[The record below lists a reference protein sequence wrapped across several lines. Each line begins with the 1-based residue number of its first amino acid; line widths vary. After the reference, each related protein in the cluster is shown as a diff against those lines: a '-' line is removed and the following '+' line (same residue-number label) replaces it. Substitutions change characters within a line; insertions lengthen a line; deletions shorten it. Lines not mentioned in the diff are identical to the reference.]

1 MNNKDKIK
9 DFDTMSLREVVEITR
24 NMTLT
29 NGGMDILMEK
39 FVREIEK
46 LQNENPT
53 T

>member
-29 NGGMDILMEK
+29 NGGMDILM
-39 FVREIEK
+39 
-46 LQNENPT
+46 
-53 T
+53 

>member
-39 FVREIEK
+39 IVREIEK
-46 LQNENPT
+46 LQNER
-53 T
+53 